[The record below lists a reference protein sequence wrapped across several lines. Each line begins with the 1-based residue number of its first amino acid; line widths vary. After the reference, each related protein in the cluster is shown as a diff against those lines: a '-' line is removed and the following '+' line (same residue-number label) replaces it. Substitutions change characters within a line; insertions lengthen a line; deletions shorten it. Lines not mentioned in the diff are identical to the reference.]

1 MRAADSPLAFKAYYV
16 GMKAASTFSA
26 PLAGWFA
33 NKIWFTPW
41 RVTPSERGL
50 SRQARW
56 LSETTPMLLPT
67 RYGTV
72 SGFTAGTGPT
82 VLLVHGWGERAA
94 SLGALIKPLTSAGY
108 RVVGID
114 MPGHGDS
121 AHIKAQPNLY
131 VAAETIHDVA
141 DTLGG
146 VTAVIGHSVG
156 AHSTMMALKNGLPVD
171 SVVLLSPSSHLGHA
185 LTRFEELLSLPPRAT
200 AGLKRTIERRFG
212 ENIWD
217 GTQGSEL
224 VRGVDTPALIVHD
237 RDDPQVPLEDSKH
250 LVSSWPSATLITT
263 DSLGHGRILRDEN
276 VIAHAV
282 SFIERSH
289 VPAERQLQ
297 AVGR

>member
-16 GMKAASTFSA
+16 GMKAAATFSI

-50 SRQARW
+50 RRQAEW
-56 LSETTPMLLPT
+56 LSDTRPIRLST
-67 RYGTV
+67 RYGQI
-72 SGFTAGTGPT
+72 AGIEAGAGPT

-94 SLGALIKPLTSAGY
+94 SLGALITPLTSAGY

-121 AHIKAQPNLY
+121 AHITAQPNLY
-131 VAAETIHDVA
+131 VAAETIQDVA
-141 DTLGG
+141 DQLGG
-146 VTAVIGHSVG
+146 VSAVIGHSVG
-156 AHSTMMALKNGLPVD
+156 GHSTMMALKNGLQVD

-185 LTRFEELLSLPPRAT
+185 LTRFEEMLSLPSRAT
-200 AGLKRTIERRFG
+200 AGLRRTIERRFG
-212 ENIWD
+212 ENIWE

-224 VRGVDTPALIVHD
+224 IRDVDTPALIVHD
-237 RDDPQVPLEDSKH
+237 RDDPQVPLEDSEY

-276 VIAHAV
+276 VIANAV
-282 SFIERSH
+282 SFIDRSR
-289 VPAERQLQ
+289 VPAGKQLQ
-297 AVGR
+297 AVSR